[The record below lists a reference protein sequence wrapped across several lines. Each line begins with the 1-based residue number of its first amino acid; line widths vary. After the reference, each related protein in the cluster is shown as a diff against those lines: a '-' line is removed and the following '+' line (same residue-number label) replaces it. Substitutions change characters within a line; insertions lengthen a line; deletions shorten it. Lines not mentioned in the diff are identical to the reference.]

1 MPTEKMTLSQKKRAA
16 IINAAK
22 VTFTEFGVAAT
33 SMDKLAEVAG
43 VSKRT
48 VYNHFATKEAIVMNL
63 MADLWDRSFKHNVAE
78 YQSNTPLLEQL
89 SEVVFKEINFISSHE
104 YIELTRMAIGH
115 FFYTPESM
123 NQEFQRVKKQESA
136 TMRWIRAAMADKKIS
151 VTNEELALQQIHSL
165 IKGSCFWPQVM
176 QFADRLNHDEQ
187 QEIANEVAKMF
198 LCRYQNAST

>member
-63 MADLWDRSFKHNVAE
+63 IADLWDRSFKHNVAE

-176 QFADRLNHDEQ
+176 QFADRLNHNEQ

-198 LCRYQNAST
+198 LCRYQNVST